1 MVQFYVLAILFNVI
15 GGALLAGDYFGERFP
30 LLKQAKEGLR
40 ERSGI
45 RLVLMIITLVIAIFK
60 LLSVS
65 AGDVPVVGDLLP
77 ALSLIIITFIN
88 ALDYYLGRSE
98 VASEGQERLE
108 RVFIANESIFGVG
121 AVVIGVLHFLFPGV
135 LFL

>member
-45 RLVLMIITLVIAIFK
+45 RMVLMIITLAIAIFK